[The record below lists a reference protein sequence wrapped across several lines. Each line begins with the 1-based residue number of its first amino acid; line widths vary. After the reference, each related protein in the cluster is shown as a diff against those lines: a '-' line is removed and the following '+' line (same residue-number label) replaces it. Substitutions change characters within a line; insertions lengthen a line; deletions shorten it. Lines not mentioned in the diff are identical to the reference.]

1 MKKLLA
7 LVIIILA
14 LLFAAKGWWSS
25 QLSAVSSEKSE
36 KTIIIAKG
44 KSVSEIAEQLKEQ
57 GLIKS
62 PLAFRL
68 YTRQTEASTSI
79 AAGTFKLSPSMTTQE
94 IVEVL
99 KGKPA
104 EVWVTLIEGWRVE
117 EIADELNFKLQ
128 IPNDKFL
135 AVAKEGY
142 MFPDSYL
149 FAPDTAVEFVAKRL
163 RDTFESR
170 LTEDLKNKI
179 KDMGLT
185 EDEAVILA
193 SIVEREARSDKA
205 RTEVASILLR
215 RLNIGMGLN
224 ADATLQY
231 ILGYQEEEKSWWKRH
246 LTKEDKKEDSP
257 YNTYLYRG
265 LPPKPIAN
273 PGLSSLEAVANA
285 DPNTPY
291 LYYYHDFKGNSHY
304 GKTLEEHLENVANN
318 P

>member
-7 LVIIILA
+7 VIIIFLA
-14 LLFAAKGWWSS
+14 LLFAARGWWNS
-25 QLSAVSSEKSE
+25 QLSAVSSYKEE

-44 KSVSEIAEQLKEQ
+44 KSVNEIANQLKQE

-62 PLAFRL
+62 PLVFRL
-68 YTRQTEASTSI
+68 YTRQTKASTSI
-79 AAGTFKLSPSMTTQE
+79 AAGTFKISPSMSTPE
-94 IVEVL
+94 IVEIL

-104 EVWVTLIEGWRVE
+104 EVWITLIEGWRVE
-117 EIADELNFKLQ
+117 EMAEKLSSELGVSGSEFIKNAD
-128 IPNDKFL
+128 
-135 AVAKEGY
+135 EGY

-149 FAPDTAVEFVAKRL
+149 FAPDTNAEVVAKRL
-163 RDTFESR
+163 RDTFDNRYSDE
-170 LTEDLKNKI
+170 LKAKI
-179 KDMGLT
+179 KAQGLT
-185 EDEAVILA
+185 EDEGIILA
-193 SIVEREARSDKA
+193 SIVEREARSDKV

-215 RLNIGMGLN
+215 RIKIDMGLN

-231 ILGYQEEEKSWWKRH
+231 ILGYQEVEKSWWKRH
-246 LTKEDKKEDSP
+246 LTAEDKKVDSP

-265 LPPKPIAN
+265 LPPKPICN

-291 LYYYHDFKGNSHY
+291 LYYYHDSKGNSHY
-304 GKTLEEHLENVANN
+304 AKTLEEHSENVTNN